1 MRLLAFWL
9 AHLLL
14 CLYIEHTTTS
24 VKREEHNP
32 ETQFRSNV
40 GFSISSIRAHG
51 EGRGQVPP
59 KPLPFVILA
68 QGGRQLGFW
77 EASTRLPNPPP
88 LFVFLKLVRADF
100 FFPVERS
107 SSSST
112 SWKLVKDQDHRSAW
126 EGTIRSSSCCVSS
139 SCSSCCSSVFVLLR
153 LLSWLCF
160 ICSTMYFLF
169 LSYICFW
176 YKIYVMSA
184 CFAG

>member
-24 VKREEHNP
+24 VKCEERNP

-68 QGGRQLGFW
+68 RGGRQLGFW
-77 EASTRLPNPPP
+77 GVSTRLHNPPP

-100 FFPVERS
+100 FFPEERS

-112 SWKLVKDQDHRSAW
+112 SWKLVKDRDHRSAW
-126 EGTIRSSSCCVSS
+126 EGMIRSSSCCVSS
-139 SCSSCCSSVFVLLR
+139 FCSYEHVAVVCLFCCAYYPGYVSYVLPYLF
-153 LLSWLCF
+153 CF
-160 ICSTMYFLF
+160 YL
-169 LSYICFW
+169 
-176 YKIYVMSA
+176 IYVSGIRSMWFRWLS
-184 CFAG
+184 